1 MNRPFE
7 RIPRW
12 LRLTP
17 LQWAVVIGA
26 AVLAAMLGFFFQSQ
40 KQDTYA
46 ATAKVLFR
54 NAELDPGSSVFTGSA
69 DPQRDAATNVQPD
82 RLELDGRAR
91 GRGGRHPG
99 QPAGALLGQVSVG
112 SAGDTNIA
120 DITVNDADPERAAV
134 LANAWAEQF
143 TLSRKEADQGTVQEA
158 IDDLETQI

>member
-54 NAELDPGSSVFTGSA
+54 NAQLDPGSSVFTGSA
-69 DPQRDAATNVQPD
+69 DPQRDAATNV
-82 RLELDGRAR
+82 RLIVSNSMAAR
-91 GRGGRHPG
+91 VAEVAGI
-99 QPAGALLGQVSVG
+99 PASQADALLGQVKRGLRGRHEHRRHHGRTTPTPSG
-112 SAGDTNIA
+112 RRCWPTPGPSS
-120 DITVNDADPERAAV
+120 
-134 LANAWAEQF
+134 
-143 TLSRKEADQGTVQEA
+143 SR
-158 IDDLETQI
+158 